1 MSTLHVENLK
11 GLSSGGNANK
21 IIVPSGQTLD
31 ASAGVINPSSGQ
43 VVQCVSRDDAR
54 GHIST
59 TSTSYVASGVSHS
72 ITPKFADSTIL
83 IHYHIP
89 MSHTPNSTGA
99 LVPRIYR
106 NGTDLSANTFSQ
118 GYHTHE
124 GVPYITM
131 TLECRDSSHN
141 STSAITYEVYFK
153 SHSGGQTY
161 LCHNNSDT
169 HLKLWEI
176 KA

>member
-31 ASAGVINPSSGQ
+31 ASAGVLTPSSGQ

-59 TSTSYVASGVSHS
+59 TSTSYVSSGVACS
-72 ITPKFADSTIL
+72 ITPKFADSI
-83 IHYHIP
+83 IVMDFHFP
-89 MSHTPNSTGA
+89 MTHTPNSNGQ
-99 LVPRIYR
+99 LVPRLYR
-106 NGTDLSANTFSQ
+106 GSTALSSVNYSQ
-118 GYHTHE
+118 GYHTSDGE
-124 GVPYITM
+124 YQNITVQG
-131 TLECRDSSHN
+131 RDAGHN
-141 STSAITYEVYFK
+141 STSSLTYEVYFRT
-153 SHSGGQTY
+153 SSGGQAF
-161 LCHNNSDT
+161 LCHNSSET
-169 HLKLWEI
+169 HIKLWEI

>member
-11 GLSSGGNANK
+11 GLSSGSNANK

-31 ASAGVINPSSGQ
+31 ASAGVITPSSGQ
-43 VVQCVSRDDAR
+43 VVQCVFRDDAR
-54 GHIST
+54 GHIA
-59 TSTSYVASGVSHS
+59 TSSSSYVASGVSHS

-89 MSHTPNSTGA
+89 MSHTPNSNGV

-106 NGTDLSANTFSQ
+106 NGTDLSSTSYSQ
-118 GYHTHE
+118 GFHTD
-124 GVPYITM
+124 GNQYVTM
-131 TLECRDSSHN
+131 TLECKDSSHN
-141 STSAITYEVYFK
+141 STSAITYEVYFR
-153 SHSGGQTY
+153 STSGGQTF
-161 LCHNNSDT
+161 LCHNGSET